1 MIQISETAAR
11 KIRTLMAKQG
21 IDEGGLRV
29 GVKGGGCSGL
39 SYTFAWERKPRLGD
53 EVYEG
58 SDGAKLFVDRK
69 SLLYLDGTVLDYD
82 TSLISKG
89 FVFNNPNAKTTCG
102 CGSSFGRIEKCDV
115 SLLSTIPTVQI
126 CRTCGGG
133 APVDVHFCPQ
143 CTKILTLARQGD
155 YFSFLGVPRKLNLDV
170 ADLEQ
175 RFRALSRQFHPDYFY
190 NATPA
195 ERRASLERSSYLND
209 AYRTLRQPI
218 PRVEYLLSVEGMD
231 RRRSE
236 RGDAAAEPDNK
247 VPPALLEEVFALNEE
262 LDAVRELRSS
272 GAPAD
277 EWKGRLQTAREPI
290 ERKRSE
296 HEAQL
301 EALFAKWDDV
311 VDRGAGEDDRR
322 QVLHALR
329 ERMLERNYIQN
340 LLAGIERELAQ

>member
-1 MIQISETAAR
+1 VS
-11 KIRTLMAKQG
+11 
-21 IDEGGLRV
+21 
-29 GVKGGGCSGL
+29 S
-39 SYTFAWERKPRLGD
+39 
-53 EVYEG
+53 
-58 SDGAKLFVDRK
+58 
-69 SLLYLDGTVLDYD
+69 
-82 TSLISKG
+82 
-89 FVFNNPNAKTTCG
+89 TT
-102 CGSSFGRIEKCDV
+102 
-115 SLLSTIPTVQI
+115 TPTVQI

-143 CTKILTLARQGD
+143 CTKILTLGRQGD

-218 PRVEYLLSVEGMD
+218 PRLEYLLSLEGMD

-236 RGDAAAEPDNK
+236 RTDTATEPDNK
-247 VPPALLEEVFALNEE
+247 VPPGLLEEVFALNEE
-262 LDAVRELRSS
+262 LDAVRELRAS
-272 GAPAD
+272 GAPA
-277 EWKGRLQTAREPI
+277 EAWKGRLQTAREPI
-290 ERKRSE
+290 ERKRAE

-301 EALFAKWDDV
+301 EELFAKWDEV
-311 VDRGAGEDDRR
+311 VDRVEGDDDRR

-329 ERMLERNYIQN
+329 ERMLERNYIHN
-340 LLAGIERELAQ
+340 LLAGIERELS